1 MTRQEWH
8 WPNGKRL
15 ALLLSFDIDAETL
28 WLTRN
33 PINESHLV
41 HLSRGLYAT
50 KQGLPRILQLLAEE
64 GLKATF
70 FTTAYT
76 AEIHPQIIQYIA
88 AAGHELAYHGYL
100 HEVKDSYEEESALMD
115 KVDAIFLRL
124 IGKRPV
130 GVRMP
135 DGIVHPWHK
144 QLWLD
149 RGIIYSSN
157 WRNNDG
163 PYLLELEGKEI
174 PIVELP
180 KDGVVDDTSYD
191 MYTLQSPTHY
201 YLRSGREMVQ
211 IWQDELDGLAD
222 EGRILNFV
230 MHPQFIGRPGY
241 VRALRSFL
249 HYAKENGAWITTDEA
264 CARHVLQQKGWCEGA
279 GQRFTKH

>member
-1 MTRQEWH
+1 MHWN
-8 WPNGKRL
+8 WPNRKRI
-15 ALLLSFDIDAETL
+15 ALCLSFDIDAETL

-33 PINESHLV
+33 DINARHLV

-50 KQGLPRILQLLAEE
+50 KQALPRILKLLDEE
-64 GLKATF
+64 QLKATF

-76 AEIHPQIIQYIA
+76 AEIHPEIIKYIA
-88 AAGHELAYHGYL
+88 EQGHEIGYHGYM
-100 HEVKDSYEEESALMD
+100 HEVKDTYDEENALMD
-115 KVDAIFLRL
+115 KVDNIIRSLT
-124 IGKRPV
+124 GKRSV

-135 DGIVHPWHK
+135 DGIIHDFHK

-163 PYLLELEGKEI
+163 PFLLEIDGKEI

-180 KDGVVDDTSYD
+180 KDGIVDDTSYN
-191 MYTLQSPTHY
+191 MYTLQHPEHY

-211 IWQDELDGLAD
+211 IWKDELDGLAE
-222 EGRILNFV
+222 EGRMLNFV

-241 VRALRSFL
+241 LRALRDFI
-249 HYAKENGAWITTDEA
+249 HYAKENGAWIATDEQVA
-264 CARHVLQQKGWCEGA
+264 KHVLAQCGYNIEVKY
-279 GQRFTKH
+279 

>member
-1 MTRQEWH
+1 MH
-8 WPNGKRL
+8 WNWPDRKRI
-15 ALLLSFDIDAETL
+15 ALCLSFDIDAETL

-33 PINESHLV
+33 DINAKHLV

-50 KQGLPRILQLLAEE
+50 KQALPRILNILDEE
-64 GLKATF
+64 HLKATF

-76 AEIHPQIIQYIA
+76 AEIHPYIIKYIA
-88 AAGHELAYHGYL
+88 DQGHEIGYHGYM
-100 HEVKDSYEEESALMD
+100 HEVKDTYAEENALMD
-115 KVDAIFLRL
+115 KVDSIIRKLT
-124 IGKRPV
+124 GKRSV

-135 DGIVHPWHK
+135 DGIIHDFHK

-163 PYLLELEGKEI
+163 PFLLKIDGKEI

-180 KDGVVDDTSYD
+180 KDGIVDDTSYN
-191 MYTLQSPTHY
+191 MYTLQHPEHY

-211 IWQDELDGLAD
+211 IWKDELDGLAD
-222 EGRILNFV
+222 EGRMLNFV

-241 VRALRSFL
+241 VRALRDFI
-249 HYAKENGAWITTDEA
+249 HYAKENGAWIATDEQV
-264 CARHVLQQKGWCEGA
+264 ARHVLTQSGYNIEVKY
-279 GQRFTKH
+279 

>member
-1 MTRQEWH
+1 MH
-8 WPNGKRL
+8 WNWPDKKRI
-15 ALLLSFDIDAETL
+15 ALCLSFDIDAETL

-33 PINESHLV
+33 DINARHLV

-50 KQGLPRILQLLAEE
+50 KQALPRILNMLDEE
-64 GLKATF
+64 QLKATF

-76 AEIHPQIIQYIA
+76 AEIHPEIIKYIA
-88 AAGHELAYHGYL
+88 DHGHEIGYHGYM
-100 HEVKDSYEEESALMD
+100 HEVKDTYDEENALMD
-115 KVDAIFLRL
+115 KVDNIIRSLT
-124 IGKRPV
+124 GKRSV

-135 DGIVHPWHK
+135 DGIIHDFHK

-163 PYLLELEGKEI
+163 PFLLEIDGKEI

-180 KDGVVDDTSYD
+180 KDGIVDDTSYN
-191 MYTLQSPTHY
+191 MYTLQHPEHY

-211 IWQDELDGLAD
+211 IWKDELDGLAD
-222 EGRILNFV
+222 EGRMLNFV

-241 VRALRSFL
+241 LRALRDFI
-249 HYAKENGAWITTDEA
+249 HYAKENGAWIATDEQVA
-264 CARHVLQQKGWCEGA
+264 KHVLAQCGYNIEVKY
-279 GQRFTKH
+279 

>member
-1 MTRQEWH
+1 MH
-8 WPNGKRL
+8 WNWPDKKRI
-15 ALLLSFDIDAETL
+15 ALCLSFDIDAETL

-33 PINESHLV
+33 DINARHLV

-50 KQGLPRILQLLAEE
+50 KQALPRILNMLDEE
-64 GLKATF
+64 QLKATF

-76 AEIHPQIIQYIA
+76 AEIHPEIIKYIA
-88 AAGHELAYHGYL
+88 DQGHEIGYHGYM
-100 HEVKDSYEEESALMD
+100 HEVKDTYDEENALMD
-115 KVDAIFLRL
+115 KVDNIIRSLTS
-124 IGKRPV
+124 KRSV

-135 DGIVHPWHK
+135 DGIIHDFHK

-163 PYLLELEGKEI
+163 PFLLEIDGKEI

-180 KDGVVDDTSYD
+180 KDGIVDDTSYN
-191 MYTLQSPTHY
+191 MYTLQHPEHY

-211 IWQDELDGLAD
+211 IWKDELDGLAD
-222 EGRILNFV
+222 EGRMLNFV

-241 VRALRSFL
+241 LRALRDFI
-249 HYAKENGAWITTDEA
+249 HYAKENGAWIATDEQVA
-264 CARHVLQQKGWCEGA
+264 KHVLAQCGYNIEVKY
-279 GQRFTKH
+279 

>member
-1 MTRQEWH
+1 MH
-8 WPNGKRL
+8 WNWPDKKRI
-15 ALLLSFDIDAETL
+15 ALCLSFDIDAETL

-33 PINESHLV
+33 DINARHLV

-50 KQGLPRILQLLAEE
+50 KQALPRILNMLDEE
-64 GLKATF
+64 QLKATF

-76 AEIHPQIIQYIA
+76 AEIHPETIKYIA
-88 AAGHELAYHGYL
+88 DQGHEIGYHGYM
-100 HEVKDSYEEESALMD
+100 HEVKDTYDEENALMD
-115 KVDAIFLRL
+115 KVDNIIRSLT
-124 IGKRPV
+124 GKRSV

-135 DGIVHPWHK
+135 DGIIHDFHK

-163 PYLLELEGKEI
+163 PFLLEIDGKEI

-180 KDGVVDDTSYD
+180 KDGIVDDTSYN
-191 MYTLQSPTHY
+191 MYTLQHPEHY

-211 IWQDELDGLAD
+211 IWKDELDGLAD
-222 EGRILNFV
+222 EGRMLNFV

-241 VRALRSFL
+241 LRALRDFI
-249 HYAKENGAWITTDEA
+249 HYAKENGAWIATDEQVA
-264 CARHVLQQKGWCEGA
+264 KHVLAQCGYNIEVKY
-279 GQRFTKH
+279 

>member
-1 MTRQEWH
+1 MNWN
-8 WPNGKRL
+8 WPDNKRI

-33 PINESHLV
+33 DINERHLV
-41 HLSRGLYAT
+41 HMSRGLYAT
-50 KQGLPRILQLLAEE
+50 KQGLPRILKMLEAE

-76 AEIHPQIIQYIA
+76 AEIHPEIIQYIA
-88 AAGHELAYHGYL
+88 AQGHEIGYHGYL
-100 HEVKDSYEEESALMD
+100 HEVKDTYEEENALMD
-115 KVDAIFLRL
+115 KVDAIFRSLT
-124 IGKRPV
+124 GKRPV

-135 DGIVHPWHK
+135 DGILHDFHK

-149 RGIIYSSN
+149 RGCIYSSN

-163 PYLLELEGKEI
+163 PFLLQIDGKEI

-180 KDGVVDDTSYD
+180 KDGIVDDTSYD
-191 MYTLQSPTHY
+191 MYTLQHPEHY

-211 IWQDELDGLAD
+211 IWQDEFDGLAD
-222 EGRILNFV
+222 EGRIINFV

-241 VRALRSFL
+241 VRALRSFI
-249 HYAKENGAWITTDEA
+249 HYAKGNGAWITTDEA
-264 CARHVLQQKGWCEGA
+264 CAKHVLKQKGYDIEV
-279 GQRFTKH
+279 HY

>member
-1 MTRQEWH
+1 MH
-8 WPNGKRL
+8 WNWPDKKRI
-15 ALLLSFDIDAETL
+15 ALCLSFDIDAETL

-33 PINESHLV
+33 YINARHLV

-50 KQGLPRILQLLAEE
+50 KQALPRILNMLDEE
-64 GLKATF
+64 QLKATF

-76 AEIHPQIIQYIA
+76 AEIHPEIIKYIA
-88 AAGHELAYHGYL
+88 DQGHEIGYHGYM
-100 HEVKDSYEEESALMD
+100 HEVKDTYDEENALMD
-115 KVDAIFLRL
+115 KVDNIIRSLT
-124 IGKRPV
+124 GKRSE

-135 DGIVHPWHK
+135 DGIIHDFHK

-163 PYLLELEGKEI
+163 PFLLEIDGKEI

-180 KDGVVDDTSYD
+180 KDGIVDDTSYN
-191 MYTLQSPTHY
+191 MYTLQHPEHY

-211 IWQDELDGLAD
+211 IWKDELDGLAD
-222 EGRILNFV
+222 EGRMLNFV

-241 VRALRSFL
+241 LRALRDFI
-249 HYAKENGAWITTDEA
+249 HYAKENGAWIATDEQVA
-264 CARHVLQQKGWCEGA
+264 KHVLAQCGYNIEVKY
-279 GQRFTKH
+279 

>member
-1 MTRQEWH
+1 MKWS
-8 WPNGKRL
+8 WPQNKSM
-15 ALLLSFDIDAETL
+15 ALCLSFDIDAETL

-33 PINESHLV
+33 DINSRHLV
-41 HLSRGLYAT
+41 HMSRGLYAT
-50 KQGLPRILQLLAEE
+50 KQALPRILCMLEEE

-76 AEIHPQIIQYIA
+76 AEIHPEIIQYLA
-88 AAGHELAYHGYL
+88 KQGHEIGYHGYM
-100 HEVKDSYEEESALMD
+100 HEVMDTYEQESALMD
-115 KVDAIFLRL
+115 KVDYIFRRL
-124 IGKRPV
+124 TGRRPV

-135 DGIVHPWHK
+135 DGILHDFHK

-163 PYLLELEGKEI
+163 PFLLDIDGQEI

-191 MYTLQSPTHY
+191 MYTLQHPEHY

-211 IWQDELDGLAD
+211 IWRDEIDALAE
-222 EGRILNFV
+222 EGRMLNFV

-241 VRALRSFL
+241 LRALRSFVR
-249 HYAKENGAWITTDEA
+249 HAKKINAWIATDEA
-264 CARHVLQQKGWCEGA
+264 VAKHVLAQKGYDI
-279 GQRFTKH
+279 KIKY

>member
-1 MTRQEWH
+1 MNWH
-8 WPNGKRL
+8 WPQDKSM
-15 ALLLSFDIDAETL
+15 ALCLSFDIDAETL

-33 PINESHLV
+33 DINVRHLV
-41 HLSRGLYAT
+41 HMSRGLYAT
-50 KQGLPRILQLLAEE
+50 KQALPRILNMLEAED
-64 GLKATF
+64 LRATF

-76 AEIHPQIIQYIA
+76 AEIHPEIIKYIA
-88 AAGHELAYHGYL
+88 EQGHEIGYHGYM
-100 HEVKDSYEEESALMD
+100 HEVMDTYEAESALMD
-115 KVDAIFLRL
+115 KVDDIFRRL

-135 DGIVHPWHK
+135 DGIIHDFHK
-144 QLWLD
+144 KLWLD

-163 PYLLELEGKEI
+163 PFLLDMDGKEI

-191 MYTLQSPTHY
+191 MYTLQHPEHY

-211 IWQDELDGLAD
+211 IWQDEIDALAE
-222 EGRILNFV
+222 EGRMLNFV

-241 VRALRSFL
+241 VRALRDFL
-249 HYAKENGAWITTDEA
+249 HHAKDINAWITTDESVA
-264 CARHVLQQKGWCEGA
+264 KHVLAQKGYNIEV
-279 GQRFTKH
+279 KY

>member
-1 MTRQEWH
+1 MH
-8 WPNGKRL
+8 WNWPDKKRI
-15 ALLLSFDIDAETL
+15 ALCLSFDIDAETL

-33 PINESHLV
+33 DINARHLV

-50 KQGLPRILQLLAEE
+50 KQALPRILNMLDEE
-64 GLKATF
+64 QLKATF

-76 AEIHPQIIQYIA
+76 AEIHPEIIKYIA
-88 AAGHELAYHGYL
+88 DQGHEIGYHGYM
-100 HEVKDSYEEESALMD
+100 HEVKDTYDEENALMN
-115 KVDAIFLRL
+115 KVDNIIRNLT
-124 IGKRPV
+124 GKRSV

-135 DGIVHPWHK
+135 DGIIHDFHK

-163 PYLLELEGKEI
+163 PFLLEIDGKEI

-180 KDGVVDDTSYD
+180 KDGIVDDTSYN
-191 MYTLQSPTHY
+191 MYTLQHPEHY

-211 IWQDELDGLAD
+211 IWKDELDGLAD
-222 EGRILNFV
+222 EGRMLNFV

-241 VRALRSFL
+241 LRALRDFI
-249 HYAKENGAWITTDEA
+249 HYAKENGAWIATDEQVA
-264 CARHVLQQKGWCEGA
+264 KHVLAQCGYNIEVKY
-279 GQRFTKH
+279 

>member
-1 MTRQEWH
+1 MMNWN
-8 WPNGKRL
+8 WPDNKRI

-33 PINESHLV
+33 DINERHLV
-41 HLSRGLYAT
+41 HMSRGLYAT
-50 KQGLPRILQLLAEE
+50 KQGLPRILKMLVEE

-76 AEIHPQIIQYIA
+76 AEIHPEIIQYIA
-88 AAGHELAYHGYL
+88 AQGHEIGYHGYL
-100 HEVKDSYEEESALMD
+100 HEVKDTYEEENALMD
-115 KVDAIFLRL
+115 KVDAIFRSLT
-124 IGKRPV
+124 GKRPV

-135 DGIVHPWHK
+135 DGILHDFHK

-149 RGIIYSSN
+149 RGCIYSSN

-163 PYLLELEGKEI
+163 PFLLQIDGKEI

-180 KDGVVDDTSYD
+180 KDGIVDDTSYD
-191 MYTLQSPTHY
+191 MYTLQHPEHY

-211 IWQDELDGLAD
+211 IWQDEFDGLAD
-222 EGRILNFV
+222 EGRIINFV

-241 VRALRSFL
+241 VRALRSFI

-264 CARHVLQQKGWCEGA
+264 CAKHVLKQKGYDIEV
-279 GQRFTKH
+279 KY

>member
-1 MTRQEWH
+1 MH
-8 WPNGKRL
+8 WNWPDKKRI
-15 ALLLSFDIDAETL
+15 ALCLSFDIDAETL

-33 PINESHLV
+33 DINARHLV

-50 KQGLPRILQLLAEE
+50 KQALPRILNMLDEE
-64 GLKATF
+64 QLKATF

-76 AEIHPQIIQYIA
+76 AEIHPEIIKYIA
-88 AAGHELAYHGYL
+88 DQGHEIGYHGYM
-100 HEVKDSYEEESALMD
+100 HEVKDTYDEENALMD
-115 KVDAIFLRL
+115 KVDNIIRSLT
-124 IGKRPV
+124 GKRSV

-135 DGIVHPWHK
+135 DGIIHDFHK

-163 PYLLELEGKEI
+163 PFLLEIDGKEI

-180 KDGVVDDTSYD
+180 KDGIVDDTSYN
-191 MYTLQSPTHY
+191 MYTLQHPEHY

-211 IWQDELDGLAD
+211 IWKDELDGLAD
-222 EGRILNFV
+222 EGRMLNFV

-241 VRALRSFL
+241 LRALRDFI
-249 HYAKENGAWITTDEA
+249 HYAKENGAWIATDEQVA
-264 CARHVLQQKGWCEGA
+264 
-279 GQRFTKH
+279 KHILAQCGYNIEVKY

>member
-1 MTRQEWH
+1 MHWN
-8 WPNGKRL
+8 WPNRKRI
-15 ALLLSFDIDAETL
+15 ALCLSFDIDAETL

-33 PINESHLV
+33 DINARHLV

-50 KQGLPRILQLLAEE
+50 KQALPRILKMLDEE
-64 GLKATF
+64 QLKATF

-76 AEIHPQIIQYIA
+76 AEIHPEIIKYIA
-88 AAGHELAYHGYL
+88 EQGHEIGYHGYM
-100 HEVKDSYEEESALMD
+100 HEVKDTYDEENALMD
-115 KVDAIFLRL
+115 KVDNIIRSLT
-124 IGKRPV
+124 GKRSV

-135 DGIVHPWHK
+135 DGIIHDFHK

-163 PYLLELEGKEI
+163 PFLLEIDGKEI

-180 KDGVVDDTSYD
+180 KDGIVDDTSYN
-191 MYTLQSPTHY
+191 MYTLQHPEHY

-211 IWQDELDGLAD
+211 IWKDELDGLAD
-222 EGRILNFV
+222 EGRMLNFV

-241 VRALRSFL
+241 LRALRDFI
-249 HYAKENGAWITTDEA
+249 HYAKENGAWIATDEQVA
-264 CARHVLQQKGWCEGA
+264 KHVLAQCGYNIEVKY
-279 GQRFTKH
+279 

>member
-1 MTRQEWH
+1 MHWN
-8 WPNGKRL
+8 WPNRKRI
-15 ALLLSFDIDAETL
+15 ALCLSFDIDAETL

-33 PINESHLV
+33 DINARHLV

-50 KQGLPRILQLLAEE
+50 KQALPRILKMLDEE
-64 GLKATF
+64 QLKATF

-76 AEIHPQIIQYIA
+76 AEIHPEIIKYIA
-88 AAGHELAYHGYL
+88 EQGHEIGYHGYM
-100 HEVKDSYEEESALMD
+100 HEVKDTYDEENALMD
-115 KVDAIFLRL
+115 KVDNIIRNLT
-124 IGKRPV
+124 GKRSV

-135 DGIVHPWHK
+135 DGIIHDFHK

-163 PYLLELEGKEI
+163 PFLLEIDGKEI

-180 KDGVVDDTSYD
+180 KDGIVDDTSYN
-191 MYTLQSPTHY
+191 MYTLQHPEHY

-211 IWQDELDGLAD
+211 IWKDELDGLAD
-222 EGRILNFV
+222 EGRMLNFV

-241 VRALRSFL
+241 LRALRDFI
-249 HYAKENGAWITTDEA
+249 HYAKENGAWIATDEQVA
-264 CARHVLQQKGWCEGA
+264 KHVLAQCGYNIEVKY
-279 GQRFTKH
+279 

>member
-1 MTRQEWH
+1 MH
-8 WPNGKRL
+8 WNWPDKKRI
-15 ALLLSFDIDAETL
+15 ALCLSFDIDAETL

-33 PINESHLV
+33 DINARHLV

-50 KQGLPRILQLLAEE
+50 KQALPRILNMLDEE
-64 GLKATF
+64 QLKATF

-76 AEIHPQIIQYIA
+76 AEIHPEIIKYIA
-88 AAGHELAYHGYL
+88 DQGHEIGYHGYM
-100 HEVKDSYEEESALMD
+100 HEVKDTYDEENALMD
-115 KVDAIFLRL
+115 KVDNIIRSLT
-124 IGKRPV
+124 GKRSV

-135 DGIVHPWHK
+135 DGIIHDFHK

-163 PYLLELEGKEI
+163 PFLLEIDGKEI

-180 KDGVVDDTSYD
+180 KDGIVDDTSYN
-191 MYTLQSPTHY
+191 MYTLQHPEHY

-211 IWQDELDGLAD
+211 IWKDELDGLAD
-222 EGRILNFV
+222 EGRMLNFV

-241 VRALRSFL
+241 LRALRDFI
-249 HYAKENGAWITTDEA
+249 HYAKENGAWLATDEQVA
-264 CARHVLQQKGWCEGA
+264 KHVLAQCGYNIEVKY
-279 GQRFTKH
+279 

>member
-1 MTRQEWH
+1 MH
-8 WPNGKRL
+8 WNWPDKKRI
-15 ALLLSFDIDAETL
+15 ALCLSFDIDAETL

-33 PINESHLV
+33 DINAKHLV

-50 KQGLPRILQLLAEE
+50 KQALPRILNMLDEE
-64 GLKATF
+64 QLKATF

-76 AEIHPQIIQYIA
+76 AEIHPEIIKYIA
-88 AAGHELAYHGYL
+88 DQGHEIGYHGYM
-100 HEVKDSYEEESALMD
+100 HEVKDTYDEENALMD
-115 KVDAIFLRL
+115 KVDNIIRSLT
-124 IGKRPV
+124 GKRSV

-135 DGIVHPWHK
+135 DGIIHDFHK

-163 PYLLELEGKEI
+163 PFLLEIDGKEI

-180 KDGVVDDTSYD
+180 KDGIVDDTSYN
-191 MYTLQSPTHY
+191 MYTLQHPEHY

-211 IWQDELDGLAD
+211 IWKDELDGLAD
-222 EGRILNFV
+222 EGRMLNFV

-241 VRALRSFL
+241 LRALRDFI
-249 HYAKENGAWITTDEA
+249 HYAKENGAWIATDEQVA
-264 CARHVLQQKGWCEGA
+264 KHVLAQCGYNIEVKY
-279 GQRFTKH
+279 